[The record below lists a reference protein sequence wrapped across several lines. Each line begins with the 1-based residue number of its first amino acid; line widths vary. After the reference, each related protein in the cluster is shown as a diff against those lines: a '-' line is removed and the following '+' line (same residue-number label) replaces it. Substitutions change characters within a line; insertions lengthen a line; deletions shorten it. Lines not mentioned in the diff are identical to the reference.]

1 MSPMV
6 IAFRILRRCAMLFLF
21 AVVLSEISI
30 LLYLS
35 REEGIDYV
43 FSNFLMIQKNIL
55 ILNIK
60 KGFWLVLMGDFIGG
74 SFFRY
79 IYNLKE
85 DDSRR

>member
-6 IAFRILRRCAMLFLF
+6 IALRILRRCAMLFLF

-60 KGFWLVLMGDFIGG
+60 KGFWLVFMGDLIGG

-79 IYNLKE
+79 IYDLKE

>member
-60 KGFWLVLMGDFIGG
+60 KGFWLIFMGDLIGG

-79 IYNLKE
+79 IYDLKE
-85 DDSRR
+85 DNSRR